1 MSKIKFLL
9 IKSFDMEKEEKEN
22 FLVQKKLDNII
33 ESTSLKNS
41 ALNKILT
48 GLNKQELETK
58 DRVNK
63 KQSSKK

>member
-1 MSKIKFLL
+1 
-9 IKSFDMEKEEKEN
+9 MEKEEKEN